1 MRSAPP
7 PRRVAM
13 RSSPWAHIPVVMALF
28 AASAATA
35 QTVTGRVVS
44 RTDGAP
50 VPGAIVALLDSTGRS
65 VSTGLAEDDGTFRL
79 SAPSPG
85 RITVRVERVGFRSTT
100 SAPVLVAQGATVDV
114 PMTIGAEGVSLRA
127 VQVNADRRC
136 LVRPQEGLAAAQL
149 WDEARKALSATQL
162 TQLAHAAARSRSDRH
177 RFTVRTRKTIRDLSP
192 ASLQPIHEEQFELEA
207 ETVQPFVSHDPDELY
222 RNGYMAG
229 SIDEGAIFYAPDA
242 SILLSDRFLDSH
254 CFRVEPPKRSGR
266 EDLIGLGF
274 EPTRVGK
281 STGSYGQRIE
291 VTGVLWLDRATA
303 ELRYMEYHY
312 VSLPAE
318 IPNEAAGGLLEF
330 RPLPDGRWIVWRW
343 YIRAPQLIRR
353 ESNGV
358 PYATSP
364 PLKLEVKS
372 IHEEGAEILEVLP
385 PGSRRPTLATV
396 HGIVMDS
403 TRRVPVAGARVFL
416 SGTSFA
422 GVTGPDGSYT
432 IDNIAPGKYSMS
444 VLAPR
449 LDSLLLDPPV
459 HEHTLNAGQEAQVNF
474 AVPSVRA
481 LAQQLCPGVPAT
493 DSSAVLIGVVRDTS
507 GSSANGASVRAEW
520 NEFTRSGS
528 ERLARRSMSIET
540 NARAAGRFAICGL
553 PTDRPVTI
561 RARREG
567 NSAVSPVLHVNP
579 GEVQRVDLHLHAP

>member
-1 MRSAPP
+1 MRAAPLFH
-7 PRRVAM
+7 RVAM
-13 RSSPWAHIPVVMALF
+13 RSSPRACVPVLLALF
-28 AASAATA
+28 SASAATA
-35 QTVTGRVVS
+35 QTVTGRVLS
-44 RTDGAP
+44 RSDGAP
-50 VPGAIVALLDSTGRS
+50 VRGAIVALLDSTGRS
-65 VSTGLAEDDGTFRL
+65 VSTGLAEDDGSFRL
-79 SAPSPG
+79 TAPSPG
-85 RITVRVERVGFRSTT
+85 SITVRVERVGFHSAR
-100 SAPVLVAQGATVDV
+100 SAPVLLAQGATVDV

-162 TQLAHAAARSRSDRH
+162 TQLAHAAARSRSDPH
-177 RFTVRTRKTIRDLSP
+177 RFTVRTRKTTRDLSP
-192 ASLQPIHEEQFELEA
+192 ASLQPTHEEQFELEA

-229 SIDEGAIFYAPDA
+229 SIEAGAIFYAPDA

-254 CFRVEPPKRSGR
+254 CFRVEAPKRGAR

-274 EPTRVGK
+274 EPTRLGK
-281 STGSYGQRIE
+281 STGSYGPRIE

-343 YIRAPQLIRR
+343 YIRAPQMIRR
-353 ESNGV
+353 EPNGV
-358 PYATSP
+358 PYATAP

-385 PGSRRPTLATV
+385 PRSRRPTMATV
-396 HGIVMDS
+396 RGLVMDS
-403 TRRVPVAGARVFL
+403 TRRAPIAGARVFL

-432 IDNIAPGKYSMS
+432 IDNIAPGTYSMS
-444 VLAPR
+444 VLASR
-449 LDSLLLDPPV
+449 LDSLLLDQPV
-459 HEHTLNAGQEAQVNF
+459 HEQTLNAGQETEVDF
-474 AVPSVRA
+474 AVPPVRA
-481 LAQQLCPGVPAT
+481 LAQRLCADVPAT
-493 DSSAVLIGVVRDTS
+493 DSAALLIGVVRDTS

-520 NEFTRSGS
+520 NEFTKPGS
-528 ERLARRSMSIET
+528 ERLAQRTMSIET
-540 NARAAGRFAICGL
+540 TARAAGRFAICGL
-553 PTDRPVTI
+553 PTNRPLTI
-561 RARREG
+561 RARRDG

-579 GEVQRVDLHLHAP
+579 GEVQRVDLRLRAP